1 LYPTPEHLKKKK
13 KTNRKKNKKKQKL
26 IIEKKPQ
33 IEKKMS
39 KTLPPG
45 LEGTN

>member
-1 LYPTPEHLKKKK
+1 LYPTPEHLKKKPNKKNPKKKPKKPIVEK
-13 KTNRKKNKKKQKL
+13 KTSNR
-26 IIEKKPQ
+26 
-33 IEKKMS
+33 KKMS